1 MCTAALACAL
11 PPLLLAHAT
20 ALDMALPLVPRQHS
34 MA

>member
-1 MCTAALACAL
+1 MHIAALACAS

-20 ALDMALPLVPRQHS
+20 AVTMPLPLVPRQHS